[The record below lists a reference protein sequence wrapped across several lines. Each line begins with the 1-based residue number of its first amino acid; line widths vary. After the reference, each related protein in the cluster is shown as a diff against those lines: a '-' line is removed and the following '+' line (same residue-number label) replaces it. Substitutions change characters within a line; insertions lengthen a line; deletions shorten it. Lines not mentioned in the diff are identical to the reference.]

1 MNVSVYVTDTHPLVW
16 FAAGKSG
23 RLSKKA
29 LRAFSSAARG
39 ESLIHVP
46 PFVLWEVA
54 ILLRI
59 GRVALQEDFGDWA
72 EHLLRSRGFALADFS
87 VQVATLAHRYPLVD
101 PFDSVIAATA
111 DILEFP
117 LITKDSEITDSGLV
131 EVYW

>member
-1 MNVSVYVTDTHPLVW
+1 MSVYVTDTHPLVW

-39 ESLIHVP
+39 ESLIYVP

-54 ILLRI
+54 ILLKI

-72 EHLLRSRGFALADFS
+72 DHLMAQQGFALADFT
-87 VQVATLAHRYPLVD
+87 VPVATVAYRYPLVD
-101 PFDSVIAATA
+101 PFDAVITATA
-111 DILEFP
+111 QILDLP
-117 LITKDSEITDSGLV
+117 LITKDSEITNSGLV